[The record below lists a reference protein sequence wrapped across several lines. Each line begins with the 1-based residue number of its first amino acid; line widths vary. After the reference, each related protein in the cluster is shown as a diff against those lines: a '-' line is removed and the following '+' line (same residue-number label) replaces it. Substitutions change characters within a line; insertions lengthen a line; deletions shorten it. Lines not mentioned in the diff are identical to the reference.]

1 MPVKPPVFRLTPNRQ
16 GSPGR
21 APDPR
26 ESASR
31 RGYGSNWRRL
41 RKLVLA
47 RDCYLCQLCMQ
58 PAGKSAHVDH
68 IIAKAKGGSDEMDNL
83 RTLCERCHN
92 RKTAREDRRYA
103 GGT

>member
-1 MPVKPPVFRLTPNRQ
+1 MPIKPPTFRLTPNRQ

-21 APDPR
+21 TPDPR

-31 RGYGSNWRRL
+31 RGYGSTWRRL

-47 RDCYLCQLCMQ
+47 RDCYLCQLCLQ

-68 IIAKAKGGSDEMDNL
+68 IVPRSRGGKDSLDNL
-83 RTLCERCHN
+83 QTLCACCHN

-103 GGT
+103 GVT

>member
-1 MPVKPPVFRLTPNRQ
+1 MPIKPPTFRLTPNRQ
-16 GSPGR
+16 GSPVR

-47 RDCYLCQLCMQ
+47 RDCYLCQLCLQ

-68 IIAKAKGGSDEMDNL
+68 VVPKSRGGKDSLDNL
-83 RTLCERCHN
+83 QTLCAGCHG
-92 RKTAREDRRYA
+92 RKTRR
-103 GGT
+103 GE